1 LRSIRININQKENR
15 ISIEERDT
23 RNILVMKNVILK
35 REAQRRRNMAINIS
49 DDPWGVT
56 VA

>member
-1 LRSIRININQKENR
+1 LRSIRINVNQKENR

-35 REAQRRRNMAINIS
+35 REAQRRRNIAINIS
-49 DDPWGVT
+49 DDPQGVT

>member
-23 RNILVMKNVILK
+23 QNILVMKNVILK

-49 DDPWGVT
+49 DDPQGVT

>member
-1 LRSIRININQKENR
+1 LRSIRINVNQKENR

-23 RNILVMKNVILK
+23 QNVLVMKNVISK
-35 REAQRRRNMAINIS
+35 REVQRRRNTTINIS